1 MPVSLRK
8 ASILRSNDSATHVS
22 SCESIFPVCSLLHF
36 DSYLSRKI
44 PANMEVIMTETDP
57 RTRLD
62 LLIRERGEDYASLSR
77 LLGRNAAYVQQ
88 YIKRGTPRRLAEE
101 DRRLLARYFGVDEA
115 LLGGPRGAAAAAD
128 DGLVSVPRLDVQA
141 SAGPGALEAEEKR
154 LGRIGFDAAWLRR
167 LGLGGGGPNRL
178 SVIRVDGD
186 SMSPT
191 LSDGDEILVDREDG
205 AGRLRDGT
213 YVLRVE
219 GTLVVKRLAVGPGGR
234 LSVRSDNPAYPGWP
248 DVEPGSVDVVGRV
261 VWVGRRL
268 R

>member
-1 MPVSLRK
+1 M
-8 ASILRSNDSATHVS
+8 A
-22 SCESIFPVCSLLHF
+22 
-36 DSYLSRKI
+36 
-44 PANMEVIMTETDP
+44 ETDP
-57 RTRLD
+57 RMRLD
-62 LLIRERGEDYASLSR
+62 QLIRERGEDYAGLSR

-115 LLGGPRGAAAAAD
+115 LLGGPAGVFAD
-128 DGLVSVPRLDVQA
+128 SGLVSIARLDVHA
-141 SAGPGALEAEEKR
+141 SAGPGAIEAEEKR
-154 LGRIGFDAAWLRR
+154 LGRMGFDGAWLRR
-167 LGLGGGGPNRL
+167 LGLSGGGPNRL

-205 AGRLRDGT
+205 AGRLRDGI

-219 GTLVVKRLAVGPGGR
+219 EALVVKRLAVGPGGR
-234 LSVRSDNPAYPGWP
+234 LSVRSDNQAYPGWP
-248 DVEPGSVDVVGRV
+248 EVEAGSVDVIGRV

>member
-1 MPVSLRK
+1 M
-8 ASILRSNDSATHVS
+8 A
-22 SCESIFPVCSLLHF
+22 
-36 DSYLSRKI
+36 
-44 PANMEVIMTETDP
+44 ETDP
-57 RTRLD
+57 RAFLD
-62 LLIRERGEDYASLSR
+62 QLIRERGEDYVSLSR

-88 YIKRGTPRRLAEE
+88 YIKRGSPRRLAED
-101 DRRLLARYFGVDEA
+101 DRRRLASYFGIDET
-115 LLGGPRGAAAAAD
+115 LLGATVSRGLGGD

-141 SAGPGALEAEEKR
+141 SAGPGALDAEEKR
-154 LGRIGFDAAWLRR
+154 LGRIGFDSAWLRR
-167 LGLGGGGPNRL
+167 LGLGGGAPGRL

-205 AGRLRDGT
+205 PGRLRDGI

-234 LSVRSDNPAYPGWP
+234 LSVRSDNEAYPGWP
-248 DVEPGSVDVVGRV
+248 DLEPGAVDVVGRV